1 MTSRSRRVR
10 PGPIGPDVDLDREDV
25 RLPDDRRLT
34 EQLAADITERA
45 LARRPGRPSVTGD
58 AQRTPSLTLRV
69 PLKTREALEAI
80 AAAQGRRLADVSREA
95 LAEYIHRH
103 AS

>member
-1 MTSRSRRVR
+1 MTSRSRRVQ
-10 PGPIGPDVDLDREDV
+10 PGPIGPDVDLEREDI

-34 EQLAADITERA
+34 EQLAAEIAQRA
-45 LARRPGRPSVTGD
+45 LARHPGRPSVTGE

-69 PLKTREALEAI
+69 PLKTRQALEAI
-80 AAAQGRRLADVSREA
+80 AATQGRRLADVSREA